1 MFLKGNRYMNRSEFF
16 KKLIR
21 YILLFILA
29 GIALVLGSK
38 VVTGSN
44 CSSCPG
50 NGICKGES
58 DCSKFLPE

>member
-1 MFLKGNRYMNRSEFF
+1 MNRSDFF

-21 YILLFILA
+21 YILFFILA

-38 VVTGSN
+38 AVTGSD

-58 DCSKFLPE
+58 DCSIYLPK